1 MIEGDSVSNICEF
14 TTTLSQYR
22 DKTRKIALMTRVAFA
37 DESGTDGKAPCYA
50 IGVISCDAGCLK
62 GFEEFF
68 RDKLLSHGV
77 LGEGK
82 WKKVKNSHG
91 LINFALDALDAI
103 LGSKSGSFDTIVV
116 NTALYRNWNSPLMT
130 REEAF
135 YKTYTLL
142 LRHIASRANLP
153 SEIFIDDRSDSYPKR
168 HEVMENIG
176 NHMLAQLASAG
187 RLTGVHKVDSRQHVG
202 IQVADLLTGAV
213 NAAHAR
219 RINPRLPLHSGKRVA
234 LDRLAQML
242 GWDDLCYDT
251 MPSDKFNIWHFPIEY
266 RAVPKT
272 RPIMRATEI
281 PYVSPV
287 DLLRASEHAPET
299 AANSRK
305 SA

>member
-22 DKTRKIALMTRVAFA
+22 DKTRKIALMTRVAIA
-37 DESGTDGKAPCYA
+37 DESGADRKAAGYA
-50 IGVISCDAGCLK
+50 IGVMSCDAGCLK
-62 GFEEFF
+62 GFEELF

-130 REEAF
+130 REKAF

-213 NAAHAR
+213 NA
-219 RINPRLPLHSGKRVA
+219 
-234 LDRLAQML
+234 
-242 GWDDLCYDT
+242 
-251 MPSDKFNIWHFPIEY
+251 
-266 RAVPKT
+266 
-272 RPIMRATEI
+272 
-281 PYVSPV
+281 
-287 DLLRASEHAPET
+287 
-299 AANSRK
+299 
-305 SA
+305 

>member
-1 MIEGDSVSNICEF
+1 M
-14 TTTLSQYR
+14 R
-22 DKTRKIALMTRVAFA
+22 RVAFT
-37 DESGTDGKAPCYA
+37 DETGTDGKAPCYA
-50 IGVISCDAGCLK
+50 IGVVSCDADCLA
-62 GFEEFF
+62 GFEQYFS
-68 RDKLLSHGV
+68 DKLLSHGV
-77 LGEGK
+77 VGEGK

-103 LGSKSGSFDTIVV
+103 LGSKSCSFDTIVV
-116 NTALYRNWNSPLMT
+116 HTSLYRNWNTPLMS

-153 SEIFIDDRSDSYPKR
+153 SDIFIDDRSDSYPKR
-168 HEVMENIG
+168 HEIMETVG
-176 NHMLAQLASAG
+176 NRMLTQLASAG
-187 RLTGVHKVDSRQHVG
+187 RLTSVQKVDSRSRVG

-219 RINPRLPLHSGKRVA
+219 KINSQFPLNSGKQLA

-251 MPSDKFNIWHFPIEY
+251 MPSDKFNIWHFPTEY
-266 RAVPKT
+266 RAIPRT
-272 RPIMRATEI
+272 RSIVRASKV
-281 PYVSPV
+281 PYVSSV
-287 DLLRASEHAPET
+287 DLLRATERRELPAVV
-299 AANSRK
+299 SRK

>member
-1 MIEGDSVSNICEF
+1 
-14 TTTLSQYR
+14 
-22 DKTRKIALMTRVAFA
+22 MTRVAFA

-50 IGVISCDAGCLK
+50 IGVISCDASCLQ
-62 GFEEFF
+62 GFEGFF

-77 LGEGK
+77 LGEAK

-103 LGSKSGSFDTIVV
+103 LSSKSASFDTIVV
-116 NTALYRNWNSPLMT
+116 NTSLYRNWHSPLMT
-130 REEAF
+130 KEEAF

-142 LRHIASRANLP
+142 LRHIAGRANLP

-187 RLTGVHKVDSRQHVG
+187 RLTGLHKVDSRQHVG
-202 IQVADLLTGAV
+202 IQVADLLTGAI

-219 RINPRLPLHSGKRVA
+219 RINPRFPLHSGKRLA

-266 RAVPKT
+266 RAVPRT
-272 RPIMRATEI
+272 LPIMRASKV
-281 PYVSPV
+281 PYVSSV
-287 DLLRASEHAPET
+287 DLLRATEQVVTGAVGT
-299 AANSRK
+299 RK